1 MHDEFIN
8 AALKYK
14 GQIVNI
20 QYYDPNNTNTP
31 VVNERVVISSSMPT
45 HLIVISAY
53 NSSLVTRGLAL
64 PLIEYI
70 ASPDGKEVIQNPNY
84 EKPKTL

>member
-1 MHDEFIN
+1 MHDQFIN

-20 QYYDPNNTNTP
+20 QYYDPNNHAQP
-31 VVNERVVISSSMPT
+31 LVNEYVVISSSMSS

>member
-20 QYYDPNNTNTP
+20 QYYDPNNHAQP
-31 VVNERVVISSSMPT
+31 LVNEYVVISSSMSS

-84 EKPKTL
+84 ENPKTL

>member
-14 GQIVNI
+14 GKIVNI
-20 QYYDPNNTNTP
+20 QYYDPNNHAQP
-31 VVNERVVISSSMPT
+31 LVNEYVVISSSMSS